1 MTPTGKGRGR
11 PKKLADS
18 GNTSSARSSRTSS
31 RLSAIKQQ
39 VSNLELD
46 ELSSPAPQPETDSK
60 NSMVIADSDDD
71 GSLSDLPSPSLI
83 GEYLSAAKTQQKG
96 KGKPAES
103 CQSLSTVSTSNDY
116 NDGSDY
122 STAQTSGVATPA
134 STKAPVQPSNTTG
147 STRRGRAQTTNPV
160 QSASSLNAI
169 DRARALQNSMYSLNP
184 KKRKYADSED
194 DEVDDDNTPDAQLA
208 RHLQEQEY
216 KKSSAPVVAE
226 SSTTL
231 RRTSRNVHP
240 INLTFDADFSE
251 DDEDDEIVHLRA
263 SHAFKKAKVEPKVE
277 IPSSSNAVSFRTPN
291 RGKSTRYNDSN
302 DDDDFMVIDSDSDVP
317 INLSSAPRSSIK
329 KESSKFSKAIHKH
342 SESFQNSLKSSSAR
356 KNTIKQETQPP
367 IPKLKTEDTMESN
380 ASSTLTD
387 LPSPVSDSD
396 TFDTDDDSMIG
407 TDTSDDEGPIATG
420 IQPAASRV
428 RNARQARQI
437 INSLEDRSTRRSR
450 KERQRLEQQHPE
462 LHTMWK
468 ELEDLPKIGDCKIE
482 QPTNINR
489 ELKPFQLQGVGWMRA
504 MEKTAWGG
512 GLLGDEM
519 GMGKTIQAVSL
530 IMSDFPAKEPSLV
543 LIPPVAL
550 MQWQQEIAD
559 YTDGTLKTFVFH
571 GSNAKAKG
579 ITVQQLQKYNVI
591 LMSYNSLESMYRKQ
605 EKGFKRKDGIHKE
618 KSPIHQIKFH
628 RVILDEAHS
637 IKQRT
642 SGSAKAC
649 FALKANHKWCLS
661 GTPLQNRIGE
671 FFSLV
676 RFLDIRPFACYFCKQ
691 CPCSTLEWDMNSE
704 NRCTGCNHSGM
715 QHVSVFNQ
723 ELLNPIQKFGNNGP
737 GKEAFRKLRIL
748 TDRFM
753 LRRVKRDHSSAM
765 ELPAKE
771 IYVDRQ
777 FFGEEE
783 NDFAGSIM
791 NNGARKFETYVAQG
805 VLLNNYANIF
815 GLIMQMRQVADH
827 PDLILKKNGEGG
839 QNILVCCI
847 CDETAEEAIKSACR
861 HDFCRECA
869 KNYLRSSESPDCPQ
883 CHIPLAIDLEQP
895 EIEQD
900 EVQVKKS
907 SIINRIKMENW
918 TSSSKIEALVH
929 DLYQL
934 RSKNSSSKS
943 IIFSQFTTMLQ
954 LVEWR
959 LRRAGITTVML
970 DGSMT
975 PAQRQASINHFMTDV
990 NVECFLVS
998 LKAGG
1003 VALNLT
1009 EANKVFIVDPWWN
1022 PAAEWQS
1029 ADRCH
1034 RIGQARPCSIT
1045 RLCIE
1050 DSVESRMV
1058 LLQEKKANMIHSTIN
1073 ADESAME
1080 NLTPEDMQFLFRG
1093 N

>member
-1 MTPTGKGRGR
+1 MAPSGKGRGR
-11 PKKLADS
+11 PRKVADS
-18 GNTSSARSSRTSS
+18 GNPSSARSSRTSS
-31 RLSAIKQQ
+31 RLSAVKQQ
-39 VSNLELD
+39 ISNLELD
-46 ELSSPAPQPETDSK
+46 ELSSPAPQPKTDSK
-60 NSMVIADSDDD
+60 NPKVIADSDDD

-83 GEYLSAAKTQQKG
+83 GEYLSATKTQQKG
-96 KGKPAES
+96 KGKIAES
-103 CQSLSTVSTSNDY
+103 RQSLSTVSTSNDY

-122 STAQTSGVATPA
+122 STPETSGVATPA
-134 STKAPVQPSNTTG
+134 STKVPVQPSYTTG

-184 KKRKYADSED
+184 NKRRYADSED

-208 RHLQEQEY
+208 RQLQEQEY
-216 KKSSAPVVAE
+216 KKSNAPVAAE
-226 SSTTL
+226 SSTSL
-231 RRTSRNVHP
+231 RRTSRNVQP
-240 INLTFDADFSE
+240 VKLTFDADFSE
-251 DDEDDEIVHLRA
+251 DDEDDEFVNRRV
-263 SHAFKKAKVEPKVE
+263 SHVSKKARVEPKVE
-277 IPSSSNAVSFRTPN
+277 ISSTSNAVSFRTPN

-302 DDDDFMVIDSDSDVP
+302 DDEDFMVIDSDSDVP

-329 KESSKFSKAIHKH
+329 KESSKISKAIHRH

-356 KNTIKQETQPP
+356 KNTIKRETQPP

-407 TDTSDDEGPIATG
+407 TDTSDDEGPIAAG

-428 RNARQARQI
+428 RSARQARQI
-437 INSLEDRSTRRSR
+437 INSLEDRGTRRSR

-559 YTDGTLKTFVFH
+559 YTDGTLRTFVFH
-571 GSNAKAKG
+571 GSNTKTKG

>member
-1 MTPTGKGRGR
+1 MAPSAAVTPRGRGR
-11 PKKLADS
+11 PRKVNS
-18 GNTSSARSSRTSS
+18 ITSSAASSRPSS
-31 RLSAIKQQ
+31 TKPAVRSRRGLSSTAKPQDGEALSAMDGDDTDDLPAL
-39 VSNLELD
+39 SNLRAYVSAEKQKASKSRD
-46 ELSSPAPQPETDSK
+46 SLSS
-60 NSMVIADSDDD
+60 
-71 GSLSDLPSPSLI
+71 
-83 GEYLSAAKTQQKG
+83 
-96 KGKPAES
+96 
-103 CQSLSTVSTSNDY
+103 VSTSNDY
-116 NDGSDY
+116 NESSGY
-122 STAQTSGVATPA
+122 STPNTSAVTTPA
-134 STKAPVQPSNTTG
+134 EAPKPSTGTT
-147 STRRGRAQTTNPV
+147 STGRRGRRPAAMS
-160 QSASSLNAI
+160 SALASTPAVNAIARAAALRNSQFSLN
-169 DRARALQNSMYSLNP
+169 
-184 KKRKYADSED
+184 KRKRIADSED
-194 DEVDDDNTPDAQLA
+194 EDDEDNSPDAQLA
-208 RHLQEQEY
+208 RSLQEQEDAAAA
-216 KKSSAPVVAE
+216 SMNNNSLPI
-226 SSTTL
+226 
-231 RRTSRNVHP
+231 RRTPRKVQKILPKTNFVSDISN
-240 INLTFDADFSE
+240 SE
-251 DDEDDEIVHLRA
+251 DDSDFEMADVQPTSFSNAKVKVELGAKGTNSVTFSSKKKSTFIKDSEDSDDFFEIDDSDEIGAEESDAPIAMYTPRKSAA
-263 SHAFKKAKVEPKVE
+263 SKGSPGKGVFKKPA
-277 IPSSSNAVSFRTPN
+277 IPSPRRGRPAKSASSVAGPSKLKREDTKTSESSLTSIAP
-291 RGKSTRYNDSN
+291 SDSEFN
-302 DDDDFMVIDSDSDVP
+302 SDLPLDDLDSDLSSDDDLPLAVAAAPTRVRMSRAQARRR
-317 INLSSAPRSSIK
+317 INLA
-329 KESSKFSKAIHKH
+329 
-342 SESFQNSLKSSSAR
+342 
-356 KNTIKQETQPP
+356 
-367 IPKLKTEDTMESN
+367 ED
-380 ASSTLTD
+380 
-387 LPSPVSDSD
+387 
-396 TFDTDDDSMIG
+396 G
-407 TDTSDDEGPIATG
+407 
-420 IQPAASRV
+420 Q
-428 RNARQARQI
+428 
-437 INSLEDRSTRRSR
+437 TRRTR
-450 KERQRLEQQHPE
+450 RERQRLENHHPE
-462 LHTMWK
+462 LHTMWQD
-468 ELEDLPKIGDCKIE
+468 LENLPKIGSVKIE
-482 QPTNINR
+482 QPKNINR
-489 ELKPFQLQGVGWMRA
+489 ELKPFQLEGVAWMRA
-504 MEKTAWGG
+504 MEKTEWGG

-530 IMSDFPAKEPSLV
+530 IMSDWPAKQPSLV

-550 MQWQQEIAD
+550 MQWQQEISS

-571 GSNAKAKG
+571 GTNRQTNNISVKELK
-579 ITVQQLQKYNVI
+579 KYDVI

-605 EKGFKRKDGIHKE
+605 EKGFKRKDGMHKE
-618 KSPIHQIKFH
+618 RSVIHQIQFH
-628 RVILDEAHS
+628 RVILDEAHN

-642 SGSAKAC
+642 TGSAKAC
-649 FALKANHKWCLS
+649 FALKADHKWCLS

-676 RFLDIRPFACYFCKQ
+676 RFLDIKPFACYFCKQ
-691 CPCSTLEWDMNSE
+691 CSCSQLNWEMNE
-704 NRCTGCNHSGM
+704 DNRCKGCNHSGM

-723 ELLNPIQKFGNNGP
+723 ELLNPIQKYGNKGA
-737 GKEAFRKLRIL
+737 GAQAFRKLRIL

-753 LRRVKRDHSSAM
+753 LRRVKRDHSSSM

-791 NNGARKFETYVAQG
+791 NNGTRKFETYVAQG

-847 CDETAEEAIKSACR
+847 CDETAEEAIRSACK

-869 KNYLRSSESPDCPQ
+869 KNYLHASDAPDCPT
-883 CHIPLAIDLEQP
+883 CHIPLSIDLEQP
-895 EIEQD
+895 DIEQD
-900 EVQVKKS
+900 EQLVKKS

-929 DLYQL
+929 DLHEL
-934 RSKNSSSKS
+934 RSKNMSHKS

-975 PAQRQASINHFMTDV
+975 PAQRQASINHFMTNV

-1009 EANKVFIVDPWWN
+1009 EASKVFIVDPWWN

-1058 LLQEKKANMIHSTIN
+1058 LLQEKKANMINSTIN

-1080 NLTPEDMQFLFRG
+1080 SLTPEDMQFLFRG

>member
-1 MTPTGKGRGR
+1 MAPSGRPRGR
-11 PKKLADS
+11 PKKLGVGEATDPIS
-18 GNTSSARSSRTSS
+18 ITTSTTTSRPSYE
-31 RLSAIKQQ
+31 LY
-39 VSNLELD
+39 SNLAEIPGTSEPSLNGD
-46 ELSSPAPQPETDSK
+46 DSSDFPDVSMISQYGAKMKSKAIAGRDSLSS
-60 NSMVIADSDDD
+60 V
-71 GSLSDLPSPSLI
+71 
-83 GEYLSAAKTQQKG
+83 
-96 KGKPAES
+96 
-103 CQSLSTVSTSNDY
+103 VTSNDFH
-116 NDGSDY
+116 DSSGY
-122 STAQTSGVATPA
+122 STPATSAAPTPLGVTADLVKSAAT
-134 STKAPVQPSNTTG
+134 SSKK
-147 STRRGRAQTTNPV
+147 RGRRLP
-160 QSASSLNAI
+160 SSTMTSITPSVDAV
-169 DRARALQNSMYSLNP
+169 ARAAALRNSQFSLNP
-184 KKRKYADSED
+184 TASKRKNVISD
-194 DEVDDDNTPDAQLA
+194 DEDEDNTPDAQLA
-208 RHLQEQEY
+208 RALQEQEDAAADGMA
-216 KKSSAPVVAE
+216 SS
-226 SSTTL
+226 S
-231 RRTSRNVHP
+231 RRTPR
-240 INLTFDADFSE
+240 
-251 DDEDDEIVHLRA
+251 
-263 SHAFKKAKVEPKVE
+263 KAQKILPM
-277 IPSSSNAVSFRTPN
+277 IDYQSGS
-291 RGKSTRYNDSN
+291 G
-302 DDDDFMVIDSDSDVP
+302 DDDDAAIANSSSRPAKKPRIELGAFGSNQVRFSPRSKASKPLVVEDSEDFYTDDSDRFVAIDDSDVMYDSDVHVP
-317 INLSSAPRSSIK
+317 MVAPRSRTQAK
-329 KESSKFSKAIHKH
+329 KPAFKVEKMPSKFKVPAR
-342 SESFQNSLKSSSAR
+342 SAR
-356 KNTIKQETQPP
+356 L
-367 IPKLKTEDTMESN
+367 PKSAVKSRFFKPALKTEDTKTSTSSALSSAPSIIDSEFGSDQEDWDAIASSDLDSSDEDLN
-380 ASSTLTD
+380 TITASSTAPVVR
-387 LPSPVSDSD
+387 PSS
-396 TFDTDDDSMIG
+396 
-407 TDTSDDEGPIATG
+407 
-420 IQPAASRV
+420 SR
-428 RNARQARQI
+428 REARQR
-437 INSLEDRSTRRSR
+437 INLLEDRQSRRGR
-450 KERQRLEQQHPE
+450 QERARLEKHHPE

-468 ELEDLPKIGDCKIE
+468 ELENLPKIGDVKIE
-482 QPTNINR
+482 QPTNISR
-489 ELKPFQLQGVGWMRA
+489 ELKPFQLEGVAWMRA
-504 MEKTAWGG
+504 MEDTDWGG

-530 IMSDFPAKEPSLV
+530 IMSDFPAAQPSLV

-550 MQWQQEIAD
+550 MQWQQEIKD

-571 GSNAKAKG
+571 GTNAQTKGVTLKELKA
-579 ITVQQLQKYNVI
+579 YDVI

-605 EKGFKRKDGIHKE
+605 EKGFKRKNGIHKE
-618 KSPIHQIKFH
+618 KSVIHQIQFH
-628 RVILDEAHS
+628 RVILDEAHN

-642 SGSAKAC
+642 TGSAKAC
-649 FALKANHKWCLS
+649 FALKADHKWCLS

-691 CPCSTLEWDMNSE
+691 CSCSTLNWDMNEE
-704 NRCTGCNHSGM
+704 NRCKDCNHTGM

-723 ELLNPIQKFGNNGP
+723 ELLNPIQKFGNKGP

-753 LRRVKRDHSSAM
+753 LRRVKRDHSSSM

-791 NNGARKFETYVAQG
+791 NSGTRKFETYVAQG

-839 QNILVCCI
+839 QNVLVCCI
-847 CDETAEEAIKSACR
+847 CDETAEEAIRSSCR
-861 HDFCRECA
+861 HEFCRECA
-869 KNYLRSSESPDCPQ
+869 KNYLHSSDEPDCPQ
-883 CHIPLAIDLEQP
+883 CHIPLSIDLEQP

-900 EVQVKKS
+900 EQMVKKS

-929 DLYQL
+929 DLHEL
-934 RSKNSSSKS
+934 RSKNMSSKS

-975 PAQRQASINHFMTDV
+975 PAQRQASINHFMTNV

-1009 EANKVFIVDPWWN
+1009 EASKVFIVDPWWN

-1058 LLQEKKANMIHSTIN
+1058 LLQEKKANMINSTIN
-1073 ADESAME
+1073 ADDSAME
-1080 NLTPEDMQFLFRG
+1080 SLTPEDMQFLFRG

>member
-1 MTPTGKGRGR
+1 MAKPQDKDIKAI
-11 PKKLADS
+11 PDS
-18 GNTSSARSSRTSS
+18 DG
-31 RLSAIKQQ
+31 LSTMDTDDLPEL
-39 VSNLELD
+39 SNLR
-46 ELSSPAPQPETDSK
+46 
-60 NSMVIADSDDD
+60 
-71 GSLSDLPSPSLI
+71 
-83 GEYLSAAKTQQKG
+83 EYVSACQQKQKG
-96 KGKPAES
+96 KGRD
-103 CQSLSTVSTSNDY
+103 SLSSVSIGHDY
-116 NDGSDY
+116 NESSGY
-122 STAQTSGVATPA
+122 STPATSAAATPA
-134 STKAPVQPSNTTG
+134 EVQKPSTG
-147 STRRGRAQTTNPV
+147 RRGRRPATMART
-160 QSASSLNAI
+160 SAPTPAVNAVARAAALRNSKFSLN
-169 DRARALQNSMYSLNP
+169 SSSS
-184 KKRKYADSED
+184 KRKRVLDSED
-194 DEVDDDNTPDAQLA
+194 EDDSDNSPDAQLA
-208 RHLQEQEY
+208 RSLQEQEDAAAAAINNIFSSSPMRRTPRKVQKILPKTDFASELEDSQDDNDFEIMDTASTAFPTNKGRGKVKVELGAKGTNPVSFSTK
-216 KKSSAPVVAE
+216 KKSTFIKDPEDSDGFAEIDDSDDDSDAPIAMFSAHKSAALKKGPGKPV
-226 SSTTL
+226 
-231 RRTSRNVHP
+231 
-240 INLTFDADFSE
+240 
-251 DDEDDEIVHLRA
+251 
-263 SHAFKKAKVEPKVE
+263 FKKPA
-277 IPSSSNAVSFRTPN
+277 IPSPRRGRPAKSAVAGPS
-291 RGKSTRYNDSN
+291 
-302 DDDDFMVIDSDSDVP
+302 
-317 INLSSAPRSSIK
+317 
-329 KESSKFSKAIHKH
+329 
-342 SESFQNSLKSSSAR
+342 
-356 KNTIKQETQPP
+356 
-367 IPKLKTEDTMESN
+367 KLKREDTKAS
-380 ASSTLTD
+380 ASSLTSIA
-387 LPSPVSDSD
+387 PTDSEFTTESELLLD
-396 TFDTDDDSMIG
+396 ESDTDDS
-407 TDTSDDEGPIATG
+407 SDDDIIAPLT
-420 IQPAASRV
+420 AAVASSSRGG
-428 RNARQARQI
+428 RRGRISGREAMRRINRAEEASGGNRRARR
-437 INSLEDRSTRRSR
+437 
-450 KERQRLEQQHPE
+450 ERQRLETHHPE
-462 LHTMWK
+462 LHTMWQD
-468 ELEDLPKIGDCKIE
+468 LENLPKIGSVKIE
-482 QPTNINR
+482 QPKNINR
-489 ELKPFQLQGVGWMRA
+489 ELKPFQLEGVAWMRA
-504 MEKTAWGG
+504 MEDTEWGG

-530 IMSDFPAKEPSLV
+530 IMSDWPAKQPSLV

-571 GSNAKAKG
+571 GTNRQTNN
-579 ITVQQLQKYNVI
+579 ITVEELQKYDVI

-605 EKGFKRKDGIHKE
+605 EKGFKRKNGMHKE
-618 KSPIHQIKFH
+618 QSVIHQIQFH
-628 RVILDEAHS
+628 RVILDEAHN

-642 SGSAKAC
+642 TGSAKAC
-649 FALKANHKWCLS
+649 FTLKADHKWCLS

-676 RFLDIRPFACYFCKQ
+676 RFLDIKPFACYFCKQ
-691 CPCSTLEWDMNSE
+691 CPCSQLNWEMNE
-704 NRCTGCNHSGM
+704 DNRCKGCNHSGM

-723 ELLNPIQKFGNNGP
+723 ELLNPIQKYGNKGP
-737 GKEAFRKLRIL
+737 GAEAFRKLRIL

-753 LRRVKRDHSSAM
+753 LRRIKRDHSSSM

-791 NNGARKFETYVAQG
+791 NNGTRKFETYVAQG

-847 CDETAEEAIKSACR
+847 CDETAEEAIRSACK

-869 KNYLRSSESPDCPQ
+869 KNYLHASDAPDCPT
-883 CHIPLAIDLEQP
+883 CHIPLSIDLEQP
-895 EIEQD
+895 DIEQD
-900 EVQVKKS
+900 EQLVKKS

-929 DLYQL
+929 DLHEL
-934 RSKNSSSKS
+934 RSKNMSHKS

-975 PAQRQASINHFMTDV
+975 PAQRQASINHFMTNV

-1009 EANKVFIVDPWWN
+1009 EASKVFIVDPWWN

-1058 LLQEKKANMIHSTIN
+1058 LLQEKKANMINSTIN
-1073 ADESAME
+1073 ADDSAME
-1080 NLTPEDMQFLFRG
+1080 SLTPEDMQFLFRG